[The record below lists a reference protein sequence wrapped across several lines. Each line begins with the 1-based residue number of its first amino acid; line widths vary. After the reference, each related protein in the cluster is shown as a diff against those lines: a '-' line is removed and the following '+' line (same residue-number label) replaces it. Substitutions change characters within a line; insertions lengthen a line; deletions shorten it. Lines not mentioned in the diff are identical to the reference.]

1 MSVREILERA
11 LSQGVEATPSDLR
24 LAVAIEQALAALRTP
39 AGRRTLREALDA
51 PLEFDEE
58 REVADALMEQ
68 KP

>member
-1 MSVREILERA
+1 MSENVY
-11 LSQGVEATPSDLR
+11 QTPIRID
-24 LAVAIEQALAALRTP
+24 VIGDWIAALRTP